1 MYTIYKIT
9 CKSNDRTYYGRS
21 QEVVKRWRS
30 HRNML
35 RKNSHSNSELQLDWN
50 LFGEDAFVFEVIELC
65 SDYQESLEKEQKLI
79 DYTRGV
85 SYNIA
90 NSTLGGDTFTH
101 NPRREEIREL
111 KSRIFSG
118 EGNPMFGKEKSER
131 MIASVKEANSKKV
144 SINGIIYGSLTEA
157 SAALGVKISTVSYRL
172 KAESDKYKTWIYV
185 DEEMPNDYRNHA

>member
-1 MYTIYKIT
+1 
-9 CKSNDRTYYGRS
+9 
-21 QEVVKRWRS
+21 
-30 HRNML
+30 ML

-50 LFGEDAFVFEVIELC
+50 LFGEDDFVFEVIELC

-79 DYTRGV
+79 DDSRGV

-144 SINGIIYGSLTEA
+144 SINGIVYGSLTEA